1 MKVSTGFCC
10 LEPAFVT
17 KTDFSYIILAY
28 IARIDVRIADAPI
41 NPIIIS
47 ILEKLFH
54 IGENARKFEIL
65 RGIVRKSA

>member
-10 LEPAFVT
+10 LKPAFVT
-17 KTDFSYIILAY
+17 KTDFFYIILAY

-47 ILEKLFH
+47 ILGKICYIVTRRRKREK
-54 IGENARKFEIL
+54 I
-65 RGIVRKSA
+65 